1 MTEIDKKAM
10 KTAKELGDSSTEKE
24 VAEVQKKLPAMKKGP
39 VAKIWDKVMF
49 LWDVYKKAE
58 IPIRLQ
64 LTIIGALLYLVLP
77 SDVIPDFIPGIGLI
91 DDVGVI
97 LFVYTEVS
105 KFLVPKVVQKV
116 QKIIQESYYSKIDV
130 KLREISFS
138 MLLTSIITFVF
149 NMIGIAVILIKP
161 FGEYSRNVSLMIFA
175 LVFIYT
181 LIRVILYL
189 KNYGALSFHIFKQVW
204 RQKSL
209 SKGIGM
215 FVQEQ
220 YPVIT
225 RIYAGI
231 SAAQSFIP
239 GLDTVPDFDLIV
251 KDFIKHYRKRVII
264 VSVFF
269 ALYSAAIFSVK
280 FILTR

>member
-149 NMIGIAVILIKP
+149 NMIGIVVILIKP